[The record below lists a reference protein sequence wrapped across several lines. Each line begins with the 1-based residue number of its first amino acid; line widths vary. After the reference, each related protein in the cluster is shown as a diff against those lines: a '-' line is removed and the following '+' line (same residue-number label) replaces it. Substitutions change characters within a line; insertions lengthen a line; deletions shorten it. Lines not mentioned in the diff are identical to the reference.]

1 MLSPIKFSLVVVAS
15 IVIAAPGC
23 CIPGLLCNHSSPSE
37 EVVVSNHSGQYVD
50 SYSGACSECSSCGC
64 GQSAVYAPSGT
75 ETYMEMPSQYGEQ
88 SIVDTGNQSI
98 VDTGSQISAETQG
111 AFQIQDPTVQADSP
125 YVSGSSSKGFS
136 AGNVMDVINPPANL
150 KTPSQNALPGNL
162 LP

>member
-37 EVVVSNHSGQYVD
+37 EVVVNNNAGQYVD
-50 SYSGACSECSSCGC
+50 SYSGGCSECSSCGC
-64 GQSAVYAPSGT
+64 GQSASYATSGT
-75 ETYMEMPSQYGEQ
+75 ETYMEYPSQYGDQ
-88 SIVDTGNQSI
+88 SIM
-98 VDTGSQISAETQG
+98 DTGSQISGEISSPTQG
-111 AFQIQDPTVQADSP
+111 SFQIQDPTVQADSP

-136 AGNVMDVINPPANL
+136 ATNVMDVINPPANL
-150 KTPSQNALPGNL
+150 KTPSQNALPSNL